1 MLALAFHSGGTA
13 LNDHRFVQTAVI
25 GSRGSD
31 LAIILPMGGEVL
43 RQWRLA
49 HPTYEYWCGTLLG
62 GCGRRLTDRLCWDKV
77 CHFAHPPHAV
87 CHRRANGEDSADPLF
102 MKSAVDAWMAGRR
115 SHGTVEL
122 RRSGWGSAADAL
134 DVDVRR
140 GAQRWRLRFQFGWL
154 GRDEWRAVDRKLSG
168 GGRIRV
174 DWVFGEE
181 QDRIPPE
188 LLARD
193 RYVFRI
199 RFQTRGAERCPY
211 LGTEHAGQTV
221 DWIPFEDATLDD
233 EGLRTPTLARVRSQP
248 AQASAQSEAGRP
260 AEDGSELGQVVA
272 RRSVQPLPAGA
283 RRAEVVHRLRAALR
297 RAASR
302 GTYVTWRELANS
314 LGLDLSAYPGAELHH
329 LLEDVERPAGPD
341 RPVLSVLILDE
352 DGRCLPYLSGIVSR
366 LGLGRPASGS
376 EYRLWREREFDRA
389 LAVYGR
395 APSCLPARL
404 ALTGQGPG
412 AGRAGHRAGDEPA
425 ELHGLVAQARSILP
439 RLRLAEQKHLRGR
452 ITAAE
457 SWLSQ
462 NRAPSGSRAPARSGD
477 TIGKE
482 LRSAISKAEAAV
494 EANHA
499 KSKRKHKPRGVKDG
513 AAETLT
519 PPMRKKRPWAA
530 PDAVLQR
537 TLVLVAQ
544 RGSTVT
550 WEQLV
555 EGVAAESSA
564 TVDRGRTLAALERGI
579 ASGDPLLS
587 ALVTMP
593 DGSPVPYARDVL
605 RSVGLA
611 VPDTDKALEIIWKS
625 EQQRAHAAYALP
637 RRPAPPRL
645 VPMVRGSVKGQGG

>member
-1 MLALAFHSGGTA
+1 MAVE
-13 LNDHRFVQTAVI
+13 DHRFVQTAVV
-25 GSRGSD
+25 GSRDSD

-62 GCGRRLTDRLCWDKV
+62 GCGNQLSDRLCWDKV

-87 CHRRANGEDSADPLF
+87 CHRDANGEDSADLLF
-102 MKSAVDAWMAGRR
+102 LKSAVEAWMAGRR
-115 SHGTVEL
+115 GHGTVAL
-122 RRSGWGSAADAL
+122 YRPGRASAADAL

-140 GAQRWRLRFQFGWL
+140 GTQRWRLRFQFGRL

-168 GGRIRV
+168 GGRMRV
-174 DWVFGEE
+174 DWVFGKE

-188 LLARD
+188 LLTRD

-199 RFQTRGAERCPY
+199 RFETRGAERCPY
-211 LGTEHAGQTV
+211 IGTEQAGRAAEWV
-221 DWIPFEDATLDD
+221 PFEDATLDD
-233 EGLRTPTLARVRSQP
+233 EGLRTPTLAGARTERTRVKTQP
-248 AQASAQSEAGRP
+248 HAGRWADEGP
-260 AEDGSELGQVVA
+260 E
-272 RRSVQPLPAGA
+272 RVQAVTEPPVQRLPVRA
-283 RRAEVVHRLRAALR
+283 RRAEVVHGLRAALR

-302 GTYVTWRELANS
+302 GTYVTWRELADS
-314 LGLDLSAYPGAELHH
+314 VGFDISAYPGAELHH

-389 LAVYGR
+389 VAVRGR
-395 APSCLPARL
+395 EPSYLPARL
-404 ALTGQGPG
+404 PLTGEGPG
-412 AGRAGHRAGDEPA
+412 AGRAGHRAGDESA
-425 ELHGLVAQARSILP
+425 ELHRLVAQARSILP
-439 RLRLAEQKHLRGR
+439 LLRAAQQKSLRLRV
-452 ITAAE
+452 TAAE
-457 SWLSQ
+457 GWLIQ
-462 NRAPSGSRAPARSGD
+462 NRAPGGRRGSARSGG
-477 TIGKE
+477 TIGTE
-482 LRSAISKAEAAV
+482 LRSAISKAEAAA
-494 EANHA
+494 ENHA
-499 KSKRKHKPRGVKDG
+499 KARRKREPRVAKGGG
-513 AAETLT
+513 AAQAAT
-519 PPMRKKRPWAA
+519 PPVGRARPWAA
-530 PDAVLQR
+530 SGAVLQR

-544 RGSTVT
+544 RGGTVT

-564 TVDRGRTLAALERGI
+564 TVDRGQTLAALERGI

-593 DGSPVPYARDVL
+593 DGSPVPYARDIL
-605 RSVGLA
+605 RAVGLA
-611 VPDTDKALEIIWKS
+611 VPDTDKAVGIIWKS

-637 RRPAPPRL
+637 RRPVSPRL
-645 VPMVRGSVKGQGG
+645 VPMVRGSVRGQGG